1 MKKLLT
7 IGLLTATFATAMN
20 AQPKLASDNIDEV
33 LKAMTLEEKAKL
45 LVGGANNFFGA
56 NAVVGGE
63 ADLVA
68 GAAGTSPAIPR
79 LGIPATVLTDG
90 PAGVRINPTRKG
102 TDKTYYATAFP
113 IGSCLAST
121 WNTELVS
128 KVGEAIGNETK
139 EYRCDVILGP
149 GMNLHRNPLCGRN
162 FEYYSEDPL
171 LTGKIA
177 AAYIQGVQSQ
187 GAGVSAKHFAVNSQ
201 ETDRTAVDERVSQRA
216 ARELY
221 LRGFEIAV
229 RESDPWTIMASY
241 NQVNGQYSMGN
252 HDLLTKILRED
263 WGYKGIV
270 MTDWI
275 GIREGLETISEVHA
289 GNDLMEPGQPAQVE
303 EIIKGVKEGK
313 LDIADVDRNVRRML
327 EYIVKTPSFR
337 QYPASN
343 NPDFKAHAA
352 ITRQSAA
359 EGIVLLKNN
368 GALPFRTEGNHN
380 SQFSARACSLSSER
394 TLNSQLIKTVALFGE
409 NSYDFLSGGTGSGCV
424 HPPYVVDMLQGL
436 ENAGI
441 KSSATLTDIYRK
453 YIDYARIKF
462 QAERHPAKWFQTE
475 MMGQQKYPEISLS
488 PIAINKEVQAADAAI
503 ITIGRQAGE
512 GIDRDIDTEFNLIP
526 EERALIT
533 DVCNAFHAAGKP
545 VIVIINSGSVIETAS
560 WSSYPDAILCAWQ
573 PGMEGGNSIA
583 DLLTGKV
590 NPSGK
595 LTMTWPIAATDH
607 ASTKNFPGN
616 IDDYTFQMM
625 VGNKMPVPGH
635 AYTNH
640 EEDIYVGYRF
650 FDTFNKEVA
659 YPFGFGLSYTTF
671 AFSKPVVKLST
682 LRSALPLGS
691 SKNSQ
696 LSTLNSQLSTLN
708 SQLSTVQVSIT
719 VKNTG
724 AVSGKEVA
732 QVYVQA
738 PKGRLEKPVQELKA
752 FAKTRELQP
761 GESQTLTMTIPVR
774 DLASFDEAGSQWITE
789 AGTYTFRIGNNS
801 RNIAATAQLKIA
813 EYTEKTTNALAPQQ
827 PLKLLKQ

>member
-1 MKKLLT
+1 MKKLFFTLF
-7 IGLLTATFATAMN
+7 LATAAMTAN
-20 AQPKLASDNIDEV
+20 AQPQLRADNIDEV
-33 LKAMTLEEKAKL
+33 LQAMTLEEKAKL

-56 NAVVGGE
+56 GAVVGGE

-90 PAGVRINPTRKG
+90 PAGVRIDPTRKG

-128 KVGEAIGNETK
+128 KVGKAIGNETK

-162 FEYYSEDPL
+162 FEYYSEDPF

-201 ETDRTAVDERVSQRA
+201 ETDRTSVDERVSQRA

-241 NQVNGQYSMGN
+241 NQVNGQFSMGN

-263 WGYKGIV
+263 WGFKGIV

-275 GIREGLETISEVHA
+275 GIRAGLPTISEVQA

-313 LDIADVDRNVRRML
+313 LDIKDVDRNVRRML
-327 EYIVKTPSFR
+327 EYIVKTPSFH

-343 NPDFKAHAA
+343 APDFKAHAA

-368 GALPFRTEGNHN
+368 GALPFRTEGN
-380 SQFSARACSLSSER
+380 LSPLTSHH
-394 TLNSQLIKTVALFGE
+394 SPLIKTVALFGE

-441 KSSATLTDIYRK
+441 KSSPVLTDIYRK
-453 YIDYARIKF
+453 YIEFAKLKF

-475 MMGQQKYPEISLS
+475 MMGQQKYPEIGLS
-488 PIAINKEVQAADAAI
+488 PIAINKEVATADAAI

-512 GIDRDIDTEFNLIP
+512 GIDRDIDTEFNLVP
-526 EERALIT
+526 EERALIV
-533 DVCNAFHAAGKP
+533 DVCNAFHEAGKP

-560 WSSYPDAILCAWQ
+560 WSGYPDAILCAWQ

-607 ASTKNFPGN
+607 PSTKNFPGYLDQYSKDIIRN
-616 IDDYTFQMM
+616 YA
-625 VGNKMPVPGH
+625 GKVPGND
-635 AYTNH
+635 YTNH
-640 EEDIYVGYRF
+640 DEDIYVGYRF
-650 FDTFNKEVA
+650 FDTFQREVA

-671 AFSKPVVKLST
+671 EFSKPVVK
-682 LRSALPLGS
+682 AKG
-691 SKNSQ
+691 KDAIE
-696 LSTLNSQLSTLN
+696 
-708 SQLSTVQVSIT
+708 VSVS

-724 AVSGKEVA
+724 KVSGKEVA
-732 QVYVQA
+732 QVYVAA
-738 PKGRLEKPVQELKA
+738 PKGKLEKPAQELKA
-752 FAKTRELQP
+752 FAKTRELKP

-774 DLASFDEAGSQWITE
+774 DLASFDEAGSQWLAE
-789 AGTYTFRIGNNS
+789 AGTYTFNIGANS
-801 RNIAATAQLKIA
+801 RDIAVSAQLKIA

-827 PLKLLKQ
+827 PLNLLKQ

>member
-1 MKKLLT
+1 MKRLLT
-7 IGLLTATFATAMN
+7 TCLLATTFAMTTN
-20 AQPKLASDNIDEV
+20 AQPQLRADNIDEV
-33 LKAMTLEEKAKL
+33 IKAMTLEEKAKL
-45 LVGGANNFFGA
+45 LVGGANNFFSD

-90 PAGVRINPTRKG
+90 PAGVRIDPTRKG

-121 WNTELVS
+121 WNTELVN
-128 KVGEAIGNETK
+128 KVGQAIGNETK

-187 GAGVSAKHFAVNSQ
+187 GAGVSAKHFAINSQ

-229 RESDPWTIMASY
+229 RESNPWTVMSSY
-241 NQVNGQYSMGN
+241 NQINGQYSMGN
-252 HDLLTKILRED
+252 RDLLTKILRED
-263 WGYKGIV
+263 WGFKGIV

-275 GIREGLETISEVHA
+275 GIREGLPTITEVQA
-289 GNDLMEPGQPAQVE
+289 GNDLMEPGQPAQVN
-303 EIIKGVKEGK
+303 EIIEGVKSGK

-327 EYIVKTPSFR
+327 EYIVKTPSFKK
-337 QYPASN
+337 YPASN
-343 NPDFKAHAA
+343 NPDFVAHAA
-352 ITRQSAA
+352 ITRQSAN

-368 GALPFRTEGNHN
+368 GTLPWKNGN
-380 SQFSARACSLSSER
+380 
-394 TLNSQLIKTVALFGE
+394 IKTVALFGE

-424 HPPYVVDMLQGL
+424 HPPYVVDMLEGL
-436 ENAGI
+436 KNAGI
-441 KSSATLTDIYRK
+441 KSSETLTDIYRK
-453 YIDYARIKF
+453 YIEFARVKF
-462 QAERHPAKWFQTE
+462 QAERHPAKWYQNEYF
-475 MMGQQKYPEISLS
+475 GQQKYPEIGLD
-488 PIAINKEVQAADAAI
+488 PICVNKEVNGADAAI

-512 GIDRDIDTEFNLIP
+512 GVDRDINTEFNLNA

-533 DVCNAFHAAGKP
+533 NVCNAFHAAGKP

-560 WSSYPDAILCAWQ
+560 WSGYPDAILCAWQ

-607 ASTKNFPGN
+607 ASTKNFPGQ
-616 IDDYTFQMM
+616 IDDYSLQMM
-625 VGNKMPVPGH
+625 IGNKTPIPGH

-640 EEDIYVGYRF
+640 EEDIYVGYRY
-650 FDTFNKEVA
+650 FDTFGRDVA

-671 AFSKPVVKLST
+671 AFSKPVVK
-682 LRSALPLGS
+682 AKG
-691 SKNSQ
+691 KDA
-696 LSTLNSQLSTLN
+696 
-708 SQLSTVQVSIT
+708 VEVSIT

-724 AVSGKEVA
+724 SVSGKEVA
-732 QVYVQA
+732 QVYVKA
-738 PKGRLEKPVQELKA
+738 PKGNLEKPAQELKA
-752 FAKTRELQP
+752 FAKSRELKP
-761 GESQTLTMTIPVR
+761 GESEVLTMTIPVR
-774 DLASFDEAGSQWITE
+774 MLASFDEANSQWLTE
-789 AGTYTFRIGNNS
+789 AGTYTFCIGNSS
-801 RNIAATAQLKIA
+801 RNIAATATLKLG
-813 EYTEKTTNALAPQQ
+813 EYTEKTTNALAPQHK
-827 PLKLLKQ
+827 LNLLKQ

>member
-1 MKKLLT
+1 MSSVSSHNLQVITQIKGINNMKRLLT
-7 IGLLTATFATAMN
+7 TCLLATTFAMTTN
-20 AQPKLASDNIDEV
+20 AQVQLRADNIDEV
-33 LKAMTLEEKAKL
+33 IKAMTLEEKAKL
-45 LVGGANNFFGA
+45 LVGGANNFFSA

-90 PAGVRINPTRKG
+90 PAGVRIDPTRKG

-121 WNTELVS
+121 WNTELVN
-128 KVGEAIGNETK
+128 KVGQAIGNETK

-187 GAGVSAKHFAVNSQ
+187 GAGVSAKHFAINSQ

-229 RESDPWTIMASY
+229 RESNPWTVMSSY
-241 NQVNGQYSMGN
+241 NQINGQYSMGN
-252 HDLLTKILRED
+252 RDLLTKILRED
-263 WGYKGIV
+263 WGFKGIV

-275 GIREGLETISEVHA
+275 GIREGLPTITEVQA
-289 GNDLMEPGQPAQVE
+289 GNDLMEPGQPAQVN
-303 EIIKGVKEGK
+303 EIIEGVKSGK

-327 EYIVKTPSFR
+327 EYIVKTPSFKK
-337 QYPASN
+337 YPASN
-343 NPDFKAHAA
+343 NPDFVAHAA
-352 ITRQSAA
+352 ITRQSAN

-368 GALPFRTEGNHN
+368 GTLPWKNGN
-380 SQFSARACSLSSER
+380 
-394 TLNSQLIKTVALFGE
+394 IKTVALFGE

-424 HPPYVVDMLQGL
+424 HPPYVVDMLEGL
-436 ENAGI
+436 KNAGI
-441 KSSATLTDIYRK
+441 KSSETLTDIYRK
-453 YIDYARIKF
+453 YIEFARVKF
-462 QAERHPAKWFQTE
+462 QAERHPAKWYQNEYF
-475 MMGQQKYPEISLS
+475 GQQKYPEIGLD
-488 PIAINKEVQAADAAI
+488 PICVNKEVNGADAAI

-512 GIDRDIDTEFNLIP
+512 GVDRDINTEFNLNA

-560 WSSYPDAILCAWQ
+560 WSGYPDAILCAWQ

-607 ASTKNFPGN
+607 ASTKNFPGQ
-616 IDDYTFQMM
+616 IDDYSLQQMI
-625 VGNKMPVPGH
+625 GNKTPIPGH

-640 EEDIYVGYRF
+640 EEDIYVGYRY
-650 FDTFNKEVA
+650 FDTFGRDVA

-671 AFSKPVVKLST
+671 AFSKPVVK
-682 LRSALPLGS
+682 AKG
-691 SKNSQ
+691 KDA
-696 LSTLNSQLSTLN
+696 
-708 SQLSTVQVSIT
+708 VEVSIT

-724 AVSGKEVA
+724 SVSGKEVA
-732 QVYVQA
+732 QVYVKA
-738 PKGRLEKPVQELKA
+738 PKGNLEKPAQELKA
-752 FAKTRELQP
+752 FAKSRELKP
-761 GESQTLTMTIPVR
+761 GESEVLTMTIPVR
-774 DLASFDEAGSQWITE
+774 MLASFDEANSQWLTE
-789 AGTYTFRIGNNS
+789 AGTYTFCIGNSS
-801 RNIAATAQLKIA
+801 RNIAATATLKLG
-813 EYTEKTTNALAPQQ
+813 EYTEKTTNALAPQHK
-827 PLKLLKQ
+827 LNLLKQ

>member
-1 MKKLLT
+1 MT
-7 IGLLTATFATAMN
+7 MN
-20 AQPKLASDNIDEV
+20 AQTKLRAENIDEV
-33 LKAMTLEEKAKL
+33 LKVMTLEEKAKL
-45 LVGGANNFFGA
+45 LVGGANNFFSA
-56 NAVVGGE
+56 DAVVGGE

-102 TDKTYYATAFP
+102 TDKTFYATAFP

-121 WNTELVS
+121 WNTELVNR
-128 KVGEAIGNETK
+128 VGQAIGNETK

-177 AAYIQGVQSQ
+177 AAYIQGVQQ
-187 GAGVSAKHFAVNSQ
+187 EGVGVSAKHFAINSQ

-229 RESDPWTIMASY
+229 RESNPWTIMSSY
-241 NQVNGQYSMGN
+241 NKINGQFSMGN

-263 WGYKGIV
+263 WGYQGIV

-275 GIREGLETISEVHA
+275 GIRKGLPTITEVQA
-289 GNDLMEPGQPAQVE
+289 GNDLMEPGQPAQVQ
-303 EIIKGVKEGK
+303 EIIEGVKSGK
-313 LDIADVDRNVRRML
+313 LNIADVDRNVRRML

-337 QYPASN
+337 NYPASN
-343 NPDFKAHAA
+343 NPDFVAHAA

-368 GALPFRTEGNHN
+368 GTLPWKNGT
-380 SQFSARACSLSSER
+380 
-394 TLNSQLIKTVALFGE
+394 IKTVALFGE

-441 KSSATLTDIYRK
+441 KSSPTLTDIYRK
-453 YIDYARIKF
+453 YIEFAKVKF
-462 QAERHPAKWFQTE
+462 QAERHPAKWYQREEF
-475 MMGQQKYPEISLS
+475 GQQKYPEIAID
-488 PIAINKEVQAADAAI
+488 PICINNEVKDADAAI

-512 GIDRDIDTEFNLIP
+512 GVDRDLDTEFNLIP
-526 EERALIT
+526 EERALIM

-607 ASTKNFPGN
+607 ASTRNFPGQL
-616 IDDYTFQMM
+616 DDYTFKMM
-625 VGNKMPVPGH
+625 VGSNAPIPGH

-640 EEDIYVGYRF
+640 EEDIYVGYRY
-650 FDTFNKEVA
+650 FDTFRREVA

-671 AFSKPVVKLST
+671 AFGQPKVKVGKDVV
-682 LRSALPLGS
+682 
-691 SKNSQ
+691 
-696 LSTLNSQLSTLN
+696 
-708 SQLSTVQVSIT
+708 TVSVT

-724 AVSGKEVA
+724 SVSGKEVA
-732 QVYVQA
+732 QVYVTA
-738 PKGRLEKPVQELKA
+738 PQGKLEKPAQELKA
-752 FAKTRELQP
+752 FAKTGELQP

-774 DLASFDEAGSQWITE
+774 DLASFDEAGSQWLTE
-789 AGTYTFRIGNNS
+789 AGTYTFHIGSSS
-801 RNIAATAQLKIA
+801 RDIHATLSAKIA
-813 EYTEKTTNALAPQQ
+813 EYTEKVNNALASSQ
-827 PLKLLKQ
+827 PLHLLKH

>member
-1 MKKLLT
+1 MSSVSSHNLHVITQIKGINNMKRLLT
-7 IGLLTATFATAMN
+7 TCLLATTFAMTTN
-20 AQPKLASDNIDEV
+20 AQPQLRADNIDEV
-33 LKAMTLEEKAKL
+33 IKAMTLEEKAKL
-45 LVGGANNFFGA
+45 LVGGANNFFSD

-90 PAGVRINPTRKG
+90 PAGVRIDPTRKG

-121 WNTELVS
+121 WNTELVN
-128 KVGEAIGNETK
+128 KVGQAIGNETK

-187 GAGVSAKHFAVNSQ
+187 GAGVSAKHFAINSQ

-229 RESDPWTIMASY
+229 RESNPWTVMSSY
-241 NQVNGQYSMGN
+241 NQINGQYSMGN
-252 HDLLTKILRED
+252 RDLLTKILRED
-263 WGYKGIV
+263 WGFKGIV

-275 GIREGLETISEVHA
+275 GIREGLPTITEVQA
-289 GNDLMEPGQPAQVE
+289 GNDLMEPGQPAQVN
-303 EIIKGVKEGK
+303 EIIEGVKSGK

-327 EYIVKTPSFR
+327 EYIVKTPSFKK
-337 QYPASN
+337 YPASN
-343 NPDFKAHAA
+343 NPDFVAHAA
-352 ITRQSAA
+352 ITRQSAN

-368 GALPFRTEGNHN
+368 GTLPWKNGN
-380 SQFSARACSLSSER
+380 
-394 TLNSQLIKTVALFGE
+394 IKTIALFGE

-424 HPPYVVDMLQGL
+424 HPPYVVDMLEGL
-436 ENAGI
+436 KNAGI
-441 KSSATLTDIYRK
+441 KSSETLTDIYRK
-453 YIDYARIKF
+453 YIEFARVKF
-462 QAERHPAKWFQTE
+462 QAERHPAKWYQNEYF
-475 MMGQQKYPEISLS
+475 GQQKYPEIGLD
-488 PIAINKEVQAADAAI
+488 PICVNKEVNGADAAI

-512 GIDRDIDTEFNLIP
+512 GVDRDINTEFNLNA

-533 DVCNAFHAAGKP
+533 NVCNAFHAAGKP

-560 WSSYPDAILCAWQ
+560 WSGYPDAILCAWQ

-607 ASTKNFPGN
+607 ASTKNFPGQ
-616 IDDYTFQMM
+616 IDDYSLQQMI
-625 VGNKMPVPGH
+625 GNKTPIPGH

-640 EEDIYVGYRF
+640 EEDIYVGYRY
-650 FDTFNKEVA
+650 FDTFGRDVA

-671 AFSKPVVKLST
+671 AFSKPVVK
-682 LRSALPLGS
+682 AKG
-691 SKNSQ
+691 KDA
-696 LSTLNSQLSTLN
+696 
-708 SQLSTVQVSIT
+708 VEVSIT

-724 AVSGKEVA
+724 SVSGKEVA
-732 QVYVQA
+732 QVYVKA
-738 PKGRLEKPVQELKA
+738 PKGNLEKPAQELKA
-752 FAKTRELQP
+752 FAKSRELKP
-761 GESQTLTMTIPVR
+761 GESEVLTMTIPVR
-774 DLASFDEAGSQWITE
+774 MLASFDEANSQWLTE
-789 AGTYTFRIGNNS
+789 AGTYTFCIGNSS
-801 RNIAATAQLKIA
+801 RNIAATATLKLG
-813 EYTEKTTNALAPQQ
+813 EYTEKTTNALAPQHK
-827 PLKLLKQ
+827 LNLLKQ

>member
-1 MKKLLT
+1 MT
-7 IGLLTATFATAMN
+7 TN
-20 AQPKLASDNIDEV
+20 AQVQLRADNIDEV
-33 LKAMTLEEKAKL
+33 IKAMTLEEKAKL
-45 LVGGANNFFGA
+45 LVGGANNFFGDQ
-56 NAVVGGE
+56 AVVGGE

-68 GAAGTSPAIPR
+68 GAAGTSPAIAR

-90 PAGVRINPTRKG
+90 PAGVRIDPTRKG
-102 TDKTYYATAFP
+102 DSKTYYATAFP

-177 AAYIQGVQSQ
+177 AAYINGVQSQ

-201 ETDRTAVDERVSQRA
+201 ETDRTSVDERVSQRA

-229 RESDPWTIMASY
+229 RESNPWTIMASY
-241 NQVNGQYSMGN
+241 NKINGEYSMGN
-252 HDLLTKILRED
+252 HDLLTKILRDD
-263 WGYKGIV
+263 WGFKGIV

-275 GIREGLETISEVHA
+275 GIREGLSTIAEVHA
-289 GNDLMEPGQPAQVE
+289 GNDLMEPGQPAQVQ
-303 EIIKGVKEGK
+303 EIIKGINEGK
-313 LDIADVDRNVRRML
+313 LSMADVDRNVRRML
-327 EYIVKTPSFR
+327 EYIVKTPSFHK
-337 QYPASN
+337 YPASN
-343 NPDFKAHAA
+343 APDFKAHAA

-368 GALPFRTEGNHN
+368 GTLPWKNGV
-380 SQFSARACSLSSER
+380 
-394 TLNSQLIKTVALFGE
+394 IKTVALFGE

-436 ENAGI
+436 KNAGI
-441 KSSATLTDIYRK
+441 SSSEKLTDIYRK
-453 YIDYARIKF
+453 YIEFAKAKF
-462 QAERHPAKWFQTE
+462 QAERHPAKWYQMEYF
-475 MMGQQKYPEISLS
+475 GQQKYPEIGIS
-488 PIAINKEVQAADAAI
+488 PIAINSEVNAADAAI

-512 GIDRDIDTEFNLIP
+512 GVDRDIETEFNLIP

-560 WSSYPDAILCAWQ
+560 WSNYPDAILCAWQ

-607 ASTKNFPGN
+607 ASTRNFPGN
-616 IDDYTFQMM
+616 IDFYSFKEMSAAKKDIPGYT
-625 VGNKMPVPGH
+625 
-635 AYTNH
+635 YTNH

-650 FDTFNKEVA
+650 FDTFQKNVA
-659 YPFGFGLSYTTF
+659 YPFGYGLSYTTF
-671 AFSKPVVKLST
+671 SFSKPTVK
-682 LRSALPLGS
+682 AKG
-691 SKNSQ
+691 KEA
-696 LSTLNSQLSTLN
+696 
-708 SQLSTVQVSIT
+708 VEVSIT

-724 AVSGKEVA
+724 KVAGKEVA

-738 PKGRLEKPVQELKA
+738 PQGRLEKPVQELKA

-761 GESQTLTMTIPVR
+761 GESQVLTMTIPVR
-774 DLASFDEAGSQWITE
+774 NLASFDEAGSQWLTE
-789 AGTYTFRIGNNS
+789 AGTYTFRIGNSS
-801 RNIAATAQLKIA
+801 RDIAATASIKLN
-813 EYTEKTTNALAPQQ
+813 EYTEKTSNALAPKQE
-827 PLKLLKQ
+827 LNLLKK

>member
-1 MKKLLT
+1 MKRLLT
-7 IGLLTATFATAMN
+7 TCLLATTFAMTTN
-20 AQPKLASDNIDEV
+20 AQVQLRADNIDEV
-33 LKAMTLEEKAKL
+33 IKAMTLEEKAKL
-45 LVGGANNFFGA
+45 LVGGANNFFSA

-90 PAGVRINPTRKG
+90 PAGVRIDPTRKG
-102 TDKTYYATAFP
+102 SDKTYYATAFP

-121 WNTELVS
+121 WNTDLVN
-128 KVGEAIGNETK
+128 KVGQAIGNETK

-187 GAGVSAKHFAVNSQ
+187 GAGVSAKHFAINSQ

-229 RESDPWTIMASY
+229 RESNPWTVMSSY
-241 NQVNGQYSMGN
+241 NQINGQYSMGN
-252 HDLLTKILRED
+252 RDLLTKILRED
-263 WGYKGIV
+263 WGFKGIV

-275 GIREGLETISEVHA
+275 GIREGLPTITEVQA
-289 GNDLMEPGQPAQVE
+289 GNDLMEPGQPAQVN
-303 EIIKGVKEGK
+303 EIIEGVKSGK

-327 EYIVKTPSFR
+327 EYIVKTPSFKK
-337 QYPASN
+337 YPATNS
-343 NPDFKAHAA
+343 PDFVAHAA
-352 ITRQSAA
+352 ITRQSAN

-368 GALPFRTEGNHN
+368 GTLPWKNG
-380 SQFSARACSLSSER
+380 QV
-394 TLNSQLIKTVALFGE
+394 KTVALFGE

-424 HPPYVVDMLQGL
+424 HPPYVVDMLEGL
-436 ENAGI
+436 KNAGI
-441 KSSATLTDIYRK
+441 QSSETLTDIYRK
-453 YIDYARIKF
+453 YIEFARVKF
-462 QAERHPAKWFQTE
+462 QAERHPAKWYQNEYF
-475 MMGQQKYPEISLS
+475 GQQKYPEIGLD
-488 PIAINKEVQAADAAI
+488 PICVNKEVNGADAAI

-512 GIDRDIDTEFNLIP
+512 GVDRDINTEFNLNA

-533 DVCNAFHAAGKP
+533 NVCNAFHAAGKP

-560 WSSYPDAILCAWQ
+560 WSGYPDAILCAWQ
-573 PGMEGGNSIA
+573 PGMEGGNSMA

-607 ASTKNFPGN
+607 ASTKNFPGQ
-616 IDDYTFQMM
+616 IDDYSLQQMI
-625 VGNKMPVPGH
+625 GNKTPIPGH

-640 EEDIYVGYRF
+640 EEDIYVGYRY
-650 FDTFNKEVA
+650 FDTFGRDVA

-671 AFSKPVVKLST
+671 AFSKPVVK
-682 LRSALPLGS
+682 AKG
-691 SKNSQ
+691 KDA
-696 LSTLNSQLSTLN
+696 
-708 SQLSTVQVSIT
+708 VEVSIT

-724 AVSGKEVA
+724 SVSGKEVA
-732 QVYVQA
+732 QVYVKA
-738 PKGRLEKPVQELKA
+738 PKGNLEKPAQELKA
-752 FAKTRELQP
+752 FAKSRELKP
-761 GESQTLTMTIPVR
+761 GESEVLTMTIPVR
-774 DLASFDEAGSQWITE
+774 MLASFDEANSQWLTE
-789 AGTYTFRIGNNS
+789 AGTYTFCIGNSS
-801 RNIAATAQLKIA
+801 RNIAATATLKLG
-813 EYTEKTTNALAPQQ
+813 EYTEKTTNALAPQHK
-827 PLKLLKQ
+827 LNLLKQ

>member
-1 MKKLLT
+1 M
-7 IGLLTATFATAMN
+7 ATTCMMTMN
-20 AQPKLASDNIDEV
+20 AQPKLTASNIDEV

-45 LVGGANNFFGA
+45 LVGGANNFFGDQ
-56 NAVVGGE
+56 AVVGGE
-63 ADLVA
+63 ATLVA

-90 PAGVRINPTRKG
+90 PAGVRIDPTREG

-128 KVGEAIGNETK
+128 CVGEAIGNETK

-201 ETDRTAVDERVSQRA
+201 ETDRTSVDERVSQRA

-241 NQVNGQYSMGN
+241 NKINNEFSMGN
-252 HDLLTKILRED
+252 HDLLTKILRDD
-263 WGYKGIV
+263 WGFKGIV

-275 GIREGLETISEVHA
+275 GIRQGLPTITEVQA
-289 GNDLMEPGQPAQVE
+289 GNDLMEPGQPAQVK
-303 EIIKGVKEGK
+303 EIIEGVKSGK

-327 EYIVKTPSFR
+327 EYIIKTPSFLN
-337 QYPASN
+337 YPASN
-343 NPDFKAHAA
+343 APDFKAHAA
-352 ITRQSAA
+352 ITRQSAC

-368 GALPFRTEGNHN
+368 GALPWKSG
-380 SQFSARACSLSSER
+380 A
-394 TLNSQLIKTVALFGE
+394 IKTVALFGE
-409 NSYDFLSGGTGSGCV
+409 KSYDFLSGGTGSGCV
-424 HPPYVVDMLQGL
+424 HPPYVVNMLQGL
-436 ENAGI
+436 QNAGI
-441 KSSATLTDIYRK
+441 QSSPVLTDIYRK
-453 YIDYARIKF
+453 YIEFAKVKF
-462 QAERHPAKWFQTE
+462 QAERHPAKWYQRE
-475 MMGQQKYPEISLS
+475 MFGQQKYPEIGLS
-488 PIAINKEVQAADAAI
+488 TIAINNEVKTADAAI

-512 GIDRDIDTEFNLIP
+512 GVDRDIDTEFNLIP

-533 DVCNAFHAAGKP
+533 DVCNVFHQAGKP

-560 WSSYPDAILCAWQ
+560 WSQYPDAILCAWQ

-607 ASTKNFPGN
+607 ASTQNFPGQL
-616 IDDYTFQMM
+616 DYYSFKDM
-625 VGNKMPVPGH
+625 VAAKRPIPGH
-635 AYTNH
+635 TYTNH
-640 EEDIYVGYRF
+640 DEDIYVGYRY
-650 FDTFNKEVA
+650 FDTFQKNVA

-671 AFSKPVVKLST
+671 DFSKPTVKIN
-682 LRSALPLGS
+682 GS
-691 SKNSQ
+691 Q
-696 LSTLNSQLSTLN
+696 V
-708 SQLSTVQVSIT
+708 TVSVT

-724 AVSGKEVA
+724 SVSGKEVA
-732 QVYVQA
+732 QVYVSA
-738 PKGRLEKPVQELKA
+738 PQGLLEKPVHELKA
-752 FAKTRELQP
+752 FAKTRELKP
-761 GESQTLTMTIPVR
+761 GEQQVLTMQIPVR
-774 DLASFDEAGSQWITE
+774 MLASFDEAGSQWLTE
-789 AGTYTFRIGNNS
+789 AGDYTFSIGASS
-801 RNIAATAQLKIA
+801 RDIRCTAKAKVSQ
-813 EYTEKTTNALAPQQ
+813 YTEKVSNALAPKTK
-827 PLKLLKQ
+827 LNLLKQ